1 MSAKNVKWEWKK
13 LGEVSNIYNGNSI
26 NEKVKKERY
35 LDIDDGYPFIATKD
49 VSFDCNVDYNNGVKI
64 PFNER
69 NFKVAKKGSVLICAE
84 GGSAGRKKC
93 FLNQDVCFGNKL
105 FAVDCSK
112 LDLLG
117 KFAFYYVHHDFFLK
131 EFKKL
136 MAGIIGGV
144 SSAKFKEI
152 LIPVPPIDEQKRI
165 VNVLDETFEKI
176 EKIKANAQANLQN
189 AKDLFQTTLFASFEK
204 ISVDDNYLLKD
215 VAIDF
220 SRGKSKHRPRNDKIL
235 FGGEYPFIQTGDIR
249 NADKYVAEYTDTYNE
264 VGLAQSKLWPE
275 GTLCITIAANI
286 AETAVLTIPCC
297 FPDSII
303 GFVPDIRKTDVDYV
317 YYLLQ
322 YFKGELQIMGKGA
335 AQDNLNLGTF
345 EKMKFPFPPLPIQ
358 KQIVAKLDS
367 LSEKVKQLESN
378 YKQILADCE
387 ELKKAVLKKAFNGN
401 L

>member
-1 MSAKNVKWEWKK
+1 MSNKNVKWEWKK
-13 LGEVSNIYNGNSI
+13 LKDICEKGSSSVKQGDLKGVNGN
-26 NEKVKKERY
+26 
-35 LDIDDGYPFIATKD
+35 YPIYGASGFIQ
-49 VSFDCNVDYNNGVKI
+49 NVDFFQQSQEYIGIVKDGSGVGRTMLLPAKSSVI
-64 PFNER
+64 GTLQYILPKEGNSLKFINYALQ
-69 NFKVAKKGSVLICAE
+69 NFD
-84 GGSAGRKKC
+84 
-93 FLNQDVCFGNKL
+93 F
-105 FAVDCSK
+105 SK
-112 LDLLG
+112 LIQGAAIPHIYFKDYGEMDL
-117 KFAFYYVHHDFFLK
+117 A
-131 EFKKL
+131 
-136 MAGIIGGV
+136 
-144 SSAKFKEI
+144 
-152 LIPVPPIDEQKRI
+152 VPPIDEQKRI
-165 VNVLDETFEKI
+165 VKVLDETFEKI
-176 EKIKANAQANLQN
+176 EKIKSNAQANLQN

-378 YKQILADCE
+378 YKQILADCD
-387 ELKKAVLKKAFNGN
+387 ELKKATLKKAFEGD

>member
-1 MSAKNVKWEWKK
+1 MSNKNVKWEWKK
-13 LGEVSNIYNGNSI
+13 LKDICEKGSSSVKQGDLKGVNGN
-26 NEKVKKERY
+26 
-35 LDIDDGYPFIATKD
+35 YPIYGASGFIQ
-49 VSFDCNVDYNNGVKI
+49 NVDFFQQSQEYIGIVKDGSGVGRTMLLPAKSSVI
-64 PFNER
+64 GTLQYILPKEGNSLKFINYALQ
-69 NFKVAKKGSVLICAE
+69 NFD
-84 GGSAGRKKC
+84 
-93 FLNQDVCFGNKL
+93 F
-105 FAVDCSK
+105 SK
-112 LDLLG
+112 LIQGAAIPHIYFKDYGEMDL
-117 KFAFYYVHHDFFLK
+117 A
-131 EFKKL
+131 
-136 MAGIIGGV
+136 
-144 SSAKFKEI
+144 
-152 LIPVPPIDEQKRI
+152 VPPIDEQKRI
-165 VNVLDETFEKI
+165 VKVLDETFEKI
-176 EKIKANAQANLQN
+176 EKIKSNAQANLQN

-378 YKQILADCE
+378 YKQILADCD
-387 ELKKAVLKKAFNGN
+387 ELKKATLKKAFEGM